1 MASQLPQEKQQILL
15 EPDKTEI
22 NIFLQ
27 QVFFPQTFVQREHA
41 NSTLGFA
48 TLLFHAALAPFST
61 LPANH
66 HQYLKIVV
74 LALMLLYSHA

>member
-1 MASQLPQEKQQILL
+1 MASQLPQEKQEILL

-27 QVFFPQTFVQREHA
+27 QVFFFFQTFVQREHA

-61 LPANH
+61 EF
-66 HQYLKIVV
+66 
-74 LALMLLYSHA
+74 S